1 VSGGGGGGGAEMC
14 VSVSGFG
21 VCREGQDGDSVGE
34 GPVERRRER
43 SMLERRVVA
52 TVRRVGVGT
61 DMTPRVRWRVVRG
74 RIADG

>member
-1 VSGGGGGGGAEMC
+1 MGM
-14 VSVSGFG
+14 G
-21 VCREGQDGDSVGE
+21 VRREGRDGDSVGE
-34 GPVERRRER
+34 VPVERRRER